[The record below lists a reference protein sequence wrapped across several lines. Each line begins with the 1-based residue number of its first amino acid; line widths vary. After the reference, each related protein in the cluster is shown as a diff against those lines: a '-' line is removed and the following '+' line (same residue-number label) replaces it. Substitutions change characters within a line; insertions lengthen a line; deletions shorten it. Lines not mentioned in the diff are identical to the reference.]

1 MKKNNI
7 TSTLASVLLLLTAAL
22 GTTGCTQNDDAPDGA
37 SLNSQ
42 SITVRIAP
50 KAGFAEGNTQT
61 RGTVNADD
69 GTFTWAKDD
78 IIYVT
83 ITFKDQDDNDLQAQ
97 DGITP
102 LYHLWKN
109 VTGTPDAAESYLSG
123 DWDAFERNG
132 TTPVNKLQW
141 PAGARWA
148 KVQAFYTDMDTK
160 VVAGSGDI
168 ELFLKNGDT
177 GDIMAFRDQIS
188 NSEDLEVVLKHEVAR
203 LTFKGLAANTGYKLK
218 EIPHNNKYTRDIT
231 SPTTSVLTFTSDDD
245 GNLTCCAPLPI
256 SSSEVSR
263 RVTLQDATT
272 DEDVCTVSVPAQ
284 GDPAEVNGYMYTLS
298 ASSGGGIT
306 PGSYEDLLKPKP
318 IIEGNKVWAVNGY
331 WVTAPEEE
339 TTKYTW
345 TAIKNNDPCANHGSW
360 RLPTMKDF
368 EKICGFEENNP
379 WSLVYAVTDGLT
391 PIGIPDS
398 DDRNVWNEAFLPE
411 NSDGQFWSSNRAE
424 AADGVPQTWYLQTT
438 LSQADYKKASIND
451 EKNVRCVQL
460 K

>member
-69 GTFTWAKDD
+69 GTFAWAAGDV
-78 IIYVT
+78 IYVV
-83 ITFKDQDDNDLQAQ
+83 ITFKDESSNILKDQSGNN
-97 DGITP
+97 IPP
-102 LYHLWKN
+102 LYHEW
-109 VTGTPDAAESYLSG
+109 VYTDATNNQSYLG
-123 DWDAFERNG
+123 GNWIARLRTDN
-132 TTPVNKLQW
+132 TTVDKLQW
-141 PAGARWA
+141 PAGATKA
-148 KVQAFYTDMDTK
+148 EVKAFYSDAHI
-160 VVAGSGDI
+160 AGDDRIPLDYTTAGA
-168 ELFLKNGDT
+168 T
-177 GDIMAFRDQIS
+177 GDIMTFNDEIS
-188 NSEDLEVVLKHEVAR
+188 NNEDLVVVLKHDVAR
-203 LTFKGLAANTGYKLK
+203 LTFTGLAANTGYKLK
-218 EIPHNNKYTRDIT
+218 GVFHIKEYSPALDPT
-231 SPTTSVLTFTSDDD
+231 SHESEQTFTSDGD
-245 GNLTCCAPLPI
+245 GNLTFCAPLTI
-256 SSSEVSR
+256 SDGEASR
-263 RVTLQDATT
+263 TVTLQTAATS
-272 DEDVCTVSVPAQ
+272 EDVCIASLPAQ
-284 GDPAEVNGYMYTLS
+284 GTPLAVNGCMYTLS
-298 ASSGGGIT
+298 ATSGGGIT
-306 PGSYEDLLKPKP
+306 PDSYEDLLKPKP